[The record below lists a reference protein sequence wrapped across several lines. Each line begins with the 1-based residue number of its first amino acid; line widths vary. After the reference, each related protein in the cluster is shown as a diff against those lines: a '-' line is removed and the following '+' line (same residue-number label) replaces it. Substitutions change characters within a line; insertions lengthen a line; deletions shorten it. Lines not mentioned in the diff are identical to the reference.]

1 MSASSDR
8 YGFFLQTDYHWGNTT
23 SAAASALPVKA
34 PIFPPPMS
42 WTGIYVGGHL
52 GGGFSNDSWSDPFG
66 STTVDGFTNFAG
78 FGDKISARGP
88 LAGGQVGLNWQT
100 GRWLLGLEGA
110 GSWLDIRGDATCF
123 SGLGGVN
130 CQRTVNALGTLTG
143 RVGFAWDRSLI
154 YAKAGAAWTNS
165 THEIFGNTIGNS
177 FGNTTSRRCIPMSAL
192 GHKRTSRCVNSM
204 SALPPKDGVIGRRC
218 CG

>member
-100 GRWLLGLEGA
+100 GRWVLGLEGA